1 MDNPQRP
8 ARRRRPDE
16 GRRVVRYA
24 TYEHEGRRQ
33 VGELRGR
40 MLVPLRGA
48 AELGTIRNL
57 VRAQAPLGGGAR

>member
-1 MDNPQRP
+1 M
-8 ARRRRPDE
+8 
-16 GRRVVRYA
+16 RYA